1 MKKFTKNDFVDAN
14 ILKDDEIIQF
24 ENHFLQMKTYDSTY
38 GCCEHCF
45 FFNRN
50 HSCKDINVC
59 CSIYFEAD
67 KYGNKSID
75 YDIIFRKISE
85 IEMLVLT
92 GGQNERIY

>member
-45 FFNRN
+45 FLTET
-50 HSCKDINVC
+50 IVV
-59 CSIYFEAD
+59 
-67 KYGNKSID
+67 
-75 YDIIFRKISE
+75 KI
-85 IEMLVLT
+85 
-92 GGQNERIY
+92 